1 LTKFSQHGG
10 ATVKLFA
17 VNSNE
22 WPRNNAPEGAPQ
34 GSPQRV
40 SQRDSGAAHPEGT
53 LHEGVRAE
61 QRAQMNADT
70 KMRPR
75 DPRTSHRGGT
85 RHRRKKKRALPL
97 FLWFLLALLG
107 LGGVLYGVDIAMS
120 EGQVPRGVTVG
131 GVDIGGMGAAQAEQ
145 RLRND
150 LGAKVRE
157 PVTVKA
163 GNMSS
168 ELEPT
173 QSGLRVDWAKTVDQ
187 AGKQP
192 LNPITRIKSF
202 YEKREV
208 GIVSQFGEANLSR
221 ELERVNKE
229 LTREPKDAGVT
240 VNEQG
245 KADIKKDVPGQTVDT
260 DKVNAAVKKNW
271 LNKTRTVTVDADV
284 TKAQILTADAQ
295 KAVKDYLTPAT
306 SKPIVFHG
314 RNNVDAKIT
323 APDFAKILSF
333 KATDGKLVP
342 QWNTDAAQQILT
354 QQLKGTEKEFR
365 NANFQA
371 DGDRLTVIPH
381 QDGILIKW
389 PETLGKIEDKALDKK
404 RRQWPVKYENKKA
417 TYTTEEAKK
426 AKFDDVVGE
435 FTTDGFSDASGV
447 NIRRVAEMVDGAIL
461 LPGETFSL
469 NGHTGPRG
477 KEQGFVESGIIIDG
491 HAGEAVGGGISQ
503 FATTLYNASYFA
515 GMEDV
520 AHTPHSYYIS
530 RYPAGREA
538 TVYEGAID
546 LQFKNPFNTPVRIR
560 TSADSDS
567 VTVKIYGVKTVK
579 VESIP
584 GDRTNPTSPKTI
596 ELKDKKCSPSSG
608 APGFTTTDTRVVRD
622 LKGKELERR
631 TTTTVY
637 DPAPIVKCK

>member
-1 LTKFSQHGG
+1 M
-10 ATVKLFA
+10 
-17 VNSNE
+17 NSNE
-22 WPRNNAPEGAPQ
+22 WPRNNALEGASEP
-34 GSPQRV
+34 PL
-40 SQRDSGAAHPEGT
+40 DAAHQEGT

-70 KMRPR
+70 EMRPR
-75 DPRTSHRGGT
+75 DPRTSHRGGS
-85 RHRRKKKRALPL
+85 RRRQKKSRALPIFFWSL
-97 FLWFLLALLG
+97 VGVLG

-131 GVDIGGMGAAQAEQ
+131 GVDIGGMGKAQAEQ

-150 LGAKVRE
+150 LGEKVRQ

-168 ELEPT
+168 VLEPT
-173 QSGLRVDWAKTVDQ
+173 QSGLRVNWGKTVDQ

-202 YEKREV
+202 YEQREV
-208 GIVSQFGEANLSR
+208 GIVSEFGDANLNR
-221 ELERVNKE
+221 ELERVNRE
-229 LTREPKDAGVT
+229 LTRGPKDAGVEL
-240 VNEQG
+240 NELG
-245 KADIKKDVPGQTVDT
+245 KANIKKDVPGQTVDT
-260 DKVNAAVKKNW
+260 EKVNAAVKKNW
-271 LNKTRTVTVDADV
+271 LNTTRTVTVDADV
-284 TKAQILTADAQ
+284 TKARILTADAQ
-295 KAVKDYLTPAT
+295 KVVKDFVTPAT

-314 RNNVDAKIT
+314 RNKVDAKLT
-323 APDFAKILSF
+323 APHFAKILSF
-333 KATDGKLVP
+333 KAQDGKLVP
-342 QWNTDAAQQILT
+342 QWNNDAAKQILAE
-354 QQLKGTEKEFR
+354 QLQGTEKEFR
-365 NANFQA
+365 NANFQV
-371 DGDRLTVIPH
+371 DGNRLTVIPH

-389 PETLGKIEDKALDKK
+389 PETLGKIEDKALNKK
-404 RRQWPVKYENKKA
+404 RREWPVQYENKKA
-417 TYTTEEAKK
+417 TYTTEEARK
-426 AKFDDVVGE
+426 ATFDDVVGE
-435 FTTDGFSDASGV
+435 FTTGGFSDASGV
-447 NIRRVAEMVDGAIL
+447 NIRRVAEMVDGAIV

-469 NGHTGPRG
+469 NGYTGPRG
-477 KEQGFVESGIIIDG
+477 KAQGFVESGIIIDG

-560 TSADSDS
+560 TSADSSS
-567 VTVKIYGVKTVK
+567 VTVKIYGVKNVK

-584 GDRTNPTSPKTI
+584 GERTNPTSPKTI
-596 ELKDKKCSPSSG
+596 ELSDEKCSPSSG

-622 LKGKELERR
+622 LRGKELDRR